1 MSALKM
7 VDFAGKDKATL
18 IAQISELKR
27 ELLNLR
33 FQKVAGELQNT
44 ARFREVRVSIARANT
59 ELSTLNQKV
68 KR

>member
-7 VDFAGKDKATL
+7 AEVIGKDKAAL

-33 FQKVAGELQNT
+33 FQKVAGELNNT

-59 ELSTLNQKV
+59 ELSKLNRQA